1 MHPTQVELVMPPGS
15 VGRKK
20 HMHRSPFLAAALFL
34 LTATVWAQQPAS
46 SEPKDSSG
54 TPQTPMDTPQ
64 TPNPAPSTAPQ
75 TQPPAPAQP
84 SSSASPTGSA
94 AANTPNSSSPSTP
107 SQPQLNQNQQ
117 PLPTGTANGKAKQD
131 TTASA
136 TPPAPPPQPK
146 TEILDSSATSGGL
159 STNGHD
165 PILDPPPFP
174 SGGTTLVGGIIRDVD
189 RIRNRMVVNV
199 FGGGRWKVSFDER
212 THIFRNGAE
221 TTQLA
226 LKKGERVY
234 VDTMLDPSNHDI
246 LARNIRVGVAAPPA
260 DASGQI
266 TSVDTAHGEVS
277 LRDNINSVPVHFGV
291 DKETQITNGNT
302 PISLSAVKPGALV
315 HVKFSAQGGYRGI
328 AREITVIAMPGAA
341 FTFVGKVAYLDVHR
355 GLLAVQNIDGKTYDI
370 RFSPHDTTETRN
382 LSVGTPVKIVA
393 VFEGSQY
400 TAQSVQVRESSTR
413 SE

>member
-1 MHPTQVELVMPPGS
+1 MPPGS

-20 HMHRSPFLAAALFL
+20 HMHRSPFLVAALFL
-34 LTATVWAQQPAS
+34 LTACVWAQQPAS
-46 SEPKDSSG
+46 SELKDSSG
-54 TPQTPMDTPQ
+54 TPQTPVATPQ
-64 TPNPAPSTAPQ
+64 APSAAPAPVPS

-84 SSSASPTGSA
+84 LSAASPTGSA
-94 AANTPNSSSPSTP
+94 ASNPAGSSPTP
-107 SQPQLNQNQQ
+107 QSPANQAQQ
-117 PLPTGTANGKAKQD
+117 PSANGSPSSGTTNGSANRTTNGKAKD
-131 TTASA
+131 AA
-136 TPPAPPPQPK
+136 AANVPPGPPPQPK

-174 SGGTTLVGGIIRDVD
+174 SGGTTLVGGIIRSVD

-199 FGGGRWKVSFDER
+199 FGGGHWKVSFDER

-234 VDTMLDPSNHDI
+234 VDTMLDPTNHDI
-246 LARNIRVGVAAPPA
+246 LARNIRVGVTAPPA

-266 TSVDTAHGEVS
+266 TSVDTEHGEVS

-291 DKETQITNGNT
+291 DKETLITNGNT
-302 PISLSAVKPGALV
+302 PITLASVKPGALV
-315 HVKFSAQGGYRGI
+315 HVKFSAQSGYRGI

-370 RFSPHDTTETRN
+370 HFSPRNTTEASN
-382 LSVGTPVKIVA
+382 LSVGAPVKIVA
-393 VFEGSQY
+393 IFEGSQY

>member
-1 MHPTQVELVMPPGS
+1 LHPTQVELVMPPGS

-34 LTATVWAQQPAS
+34 FTAAVWAQQPAS

-54 TPQTPMDTPQ
+54 TPQTPMATPQ

-75 TQPPAPAQP
+75 TTPAPAQP

-136 TPPAPPPQPK
+136 TPPGPPPQPK

-234 VDTMLDPSNHDI
+234 VDTMLDPGNHDI

-266 TSVDTAHGEVS
+266 MSVDTTHGEVS

-302 PISLSAVKPGALV
+302 PISLAAVKPGALV

-370 RFSPHDTTETRN
+370 HFSPHDTTETRN

>member
-1 MHPTQVELVMPPGS
+1 MPPGS

-20 HMHRSPFLAAALFL
+20 HMHRSPFLAAALFV
-34 LTATVWAQQPAS
+34 LTAAVWAQQPAS

-54 TPQTPMDTPQ
+54 TPQTPMATPQ
-64 TPNPAPSTAPQ
+64 APNPASTPVPQ
-75 TQPPAPAQP
+75 AQPPAPAQP
-84 SSSASPTGSA
+84 NSPASPTGSA
-94 AANTPNSSSPSTP
+94 PNTSNNSTPSAP
-107 SQPQLNQNQQ
+107 SQPQLNQNPQAV
-117 PLPTGTANGKAKQD
+117 TNGTPNKTTNGKTKQD
-131 TTASA
+131 AA
-136 TPPAPPPQPK
+136 AANVPPGPPPQPK

-291 DKETQITNGNT
+291 DKETLITNGNT
-302 PISLSAVKPGALV
+302 PISLAAVKPGALV
-315 HVKFSAQGGYRGI
+315 HVKFSAQSGYRGI
-328 AREITVIAMPGAA
+328 AREITVIAMPGSA
-341 FTFVGKVAYLDVHR
+341 FTFVGKVTYLDVHR

-370 RFSPHDTTETRN
+370 HFSPHETAEASN

-393 VFEGSQY
+393 IFEGNQY

>member
-1 MHPTQVELVMPPGS
+1 MPPGS

-34 LTATVWAQQPAS
+34 LTAAVWAQQPAS

-54 TPQTPMDTPQ
+54 TPQTPMVTPQ
-64 TPNPAPSTAPQ
+64 TPNPAPSTVPQ
-75 TQPPAPAQP
+75 TQPPATGQAPTP
-84 SSSASPTGSA
+84 SSPTGSA
-94 AANTPNSSSPSTP
+94 PNTSNTSTPSTP
-107 SQPQLNQNQQ
+107 SQPQLNQSPQ
-117 PLPTGTANGKAKQD
+117 PSTNGTTNGKTKQD
-131 TTASA
+131 AAATASV
-136 TPPAPPPQPK
+136 PPGPPPQPK

-302 PISLSAVKPGALV
+302 PISLGAVKPGALV

-355 GLLAVQNIDGKTYDI
+355 GVLAVQNIDGKTYDI
-370 RFSPHDTTETRN
+370 HFSPHDTTETRN

-400 TAQSVQVRESSTR
+400 TAQSVQVRESS
-413 SE
+413 SSSD

>member
-1 MHPTQVELVMPPGS
+1 LHPTQVELVMPPGS

-20 HMHRSPFLAAALFL
+20 HMHRSLFLAAALFL
-34 LTATVWAQQPAS
+34 LTACVWAQQPAS

-54 TPQTPMDTPQ
+54 TPQTPMATPQ
-64 TPNPAPSTAPQ
+64 TPNPAPSNVPQ

-84 SSSASPTGSA
+84 SSTSSPTGSA
-94 AANTPNSSSPSTP
+94 AAKTSNTPTTSIPA
-107 SQPQLNQNQQ
+107 QPPTNQNQQ
-117 PLPTGTANGKAKQD
+117 PLTNSKAKQD
-131 TTASA
+131 AAATANVQ
-136 TPPAPPPQPK
+136 PGPPPQPK

-174 SGGTTLVGGIIRDVD
+174 SGGTTLVGGTIRDVD

-234 VDTMLDPSNHDI
+234 VDTMLDPTNHDI
-246 LARNIRVGVAAPPA
+246 LARNIRVGVATPPA

-266 TSVDTAHGEVS
+266 TEVDTAHGEVS

-291 DKETQITNGNT
+291 DKETQIINGNT
-302 PISLSAVKPGALV
+302 PISLAAVKPGALV
-315 HVKFSAQGGYRGI
+315 HVKFSAQSGYRGI

-341 FTFVGKVAYLDVHR
+341 FTFVGKVTYLDVHR
-355 GLLAVQNIDGKTYDI
+355 GLLAVRNMDGKTYDI
-370 RFSPHDTTETRN
+370 HFSPHRTAEASN
-382 LSVGTPVKIVA
+382 LSVGAPVKIVA
-393 VFEGSQY
+393 IFEGSQY
-400 TAQSVQVRESSTR
+400 TAQSVQVRESSPT
-413 SE
+413 SD